1 MSSFEVAWDSIVKA
15 WNPSWRDIAE
25 YELSPISNIED
36 FDMFTHKFLGDGQD
50 FMVYAHPQ
58 DSRFAVKVPKDNSW
72 EAALGYDRQVGQD
85 FYRVMER
92 LGFPIASEMTMT
104 DNYDNPYLIQPALSS
119 DIPNNS
125 PTGLPNKNVA
135 RFTLDY
141 AVGDSVNP
149 ENWRYDQN
157 GNIRYIDLDT
167 HKYQDEAPK
176 LSGKVLQEMLD
187 RHKIQIPATKLLS
200 EIDRTGF
207 DDPAYRSYLERIE
220 PYSENPRTLRIDGRS
235 PFLEGY

>member
-1 MSSFEVAWDSIVKA
+1 MSCFGVAWDSIAKA
-15 WNPSWRDIAE
+15 WSPSWRDIAQ

-104 DNYDNPYLIQPALSS
+104 DNYDNPYYGGGEKQPGCWF
-119 DIPNNS
+119 DFWI
-125 PTGLPNKNVA
+125 
-135 RFTLDY
+135 
-141 AVGDSVNP
+141 
-149 ENWRYDQN
+149 
-157 GNIRYIDLDT
+157 
-167 HKYQDEAPK
+167 
-176 LSGKVLQEMLD
+176 GKVHFVL
-187 RHKIQIPATKLLS
+187 
-200 EIDRTGF
+200 
-207 DDPAYRSYLERIE
+207 
-220 PYSENPRTLRIDGRS
+220 IDGRYYRES
-235 PFLEGY
+235 PKLKNPSM